1 MLPSTW
7 LTKPMLVKP
16 NSQTTHSLCLWSW
29 RGLRKHILD
38 YFLKICSPFTFCSF
52 RWDFIPSLFSNTWL
66 CSTNHLLYCFHG
78 QLMNA
83 FLSHFIEK
91 KKTIRKGLPH
101 VPMNTSPPL
110 PLPSLLFLWI
120 RFTIIIPKTNPF
132 PTYILFSIS
141 FLYLKTLFCKCPQL
155 FWIKK
160 FSLLDYS
167 HNSRTCCSRS
177 EPKPEEISRSLSMRK
192 T

>member
-16 NSQTTHSLCLWSW
+16 SSQTTRSLCLWSW
-29 RGLRKHILD
+29 RGLRKRILG
-38 YFLKICSPFTFCSF
+38 YFLTSVVRSLSILLGEILFLVSF
-52 RWDFIPSLFSNTWL
+52 LIADI
-66 CSTNHLLYCFHG
+66 CSTNHLLCCFHG

-83 FLSHFIEK
+83 FPSHFTEK
-91 KKTIRKGLPH
+91 KKTIRKGLPQAP
-101 VPMNTSPPL
+101 VSTSP

-120 RFTIIIPKTNPF
+120 RFTIITPKTNPF

>member
-1 MLPSTW
+1 
-7 LTKPMLVKP
+7 MLVKP

-38 YFLKICSPFTFCSF
+38 YFLKFVVHSLSILLDEILFLLSF
-52 RWDFIPSLFSNTWL
+52 LIPDSALQTT
-66 CSTNHLLYCFHG
+66 CST
-78 QLMNA
+78 A
-83 FLSHFIEK
+83 FMVSWWMHFCLISLK
-91 KKTIRKGLPH
+91 RKKTIRKGLSH
-101 VPMNTSPPL
+101 GPMNTSPPL

-120 RFTIIIPKTNPF
+120 DFTIITPETNPF

-167 HNSRTCCSRS
+167 HNNITCCSRS